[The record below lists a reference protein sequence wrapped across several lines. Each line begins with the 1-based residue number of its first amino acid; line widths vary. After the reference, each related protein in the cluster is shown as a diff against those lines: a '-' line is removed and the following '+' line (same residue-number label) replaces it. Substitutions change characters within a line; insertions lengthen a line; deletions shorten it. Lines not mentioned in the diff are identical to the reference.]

1 MEDYEFP
8 KDANGNPTAPRPNSP
23 SQPPPMTSQGR
34 PAPRAT
40 SVRVAAAPPFPPP
53 PRSTGRGWIWFA
65 FFLIMALGVSA
76 FFNLAMLGAMF
87 SPGGKPALGAHNDN
101 LQEVVLEE
109 GPSSDKIAVVDVE
122 GVISGYSYDGT
133 GKSMVDYIESM
144 LERANDDLEVKAVL
158 LRVDSPGGEVLASD
172 DIYKLIKEFQE
183 DSGKPVVCVMEGM
196 AASGGYYVSAPCRWI
211 VANELTMTGS
221 IGVIMQGFNF
231 RGLMDKVGV
240 EPLTFKS
247 GKMKDMLSST
257 KRPGDISP
265 EERKIVQDFIDETF
279 GRFKSIVSEGRAA
292 AADRNGE
299 EGRALTGK
307 WEDYADGRLLS
318 GKQAYEHGFI
328 DELGDFDDAVSR
340 TEQIAGT
347 SGATLVAYRRLINFG
362 NFFRLLGQSEAETTV
377 KVDLGV
383 DLPKLRAGQA
393 YFLPA
398 GMAY

>member
-1 MEDYEFP
+1 
-8 KDANGNPTAPRPNSP
+8 
-23 SQPPPMTSQGR
+23 
-34 PAPRAT
+34 
-40 SVRVAAAPPFPPP
+40 VAV
-53 PRSTGRGWIWFA
+53 IEV
-65 FFLIMALGVSA
+65 LG
-76 FFNLAMLGAMF
+76 MI
-87 SPGGKPALGAHNDN
+87 
-101 LQEVVLEE
+101 
-109 GPSSDKIAVVDVE
+109 SS
-122 GVISGYSYDGT
+122 YSYDGT
-133 GKSMVDYIESM
+133 GKSMVDYVEAM
-144 LERANDDLEVKAVL
+144 LERAANDPDVRAVL
-158 LRVDSPGGEVLASD
+158 LKVDSPGGEVLASD
-172 DIYKLIKEFQE
+172 DIYKAIKEFQAVHR
-183 DSGKPVVCVMEGM
+183 KPVVGVMEGL
-196 AASGGYYVSAPCRWI
+196 AASGGYYVSAPCQWI

-257 KRPGDISP
+257 KRPGEISQ

-292 AADRNGE
+292 AAERNGE
-299 EGRALTGK
+299 DGRALIEQ

-347 SGATLVAYRRLINFG
+347 TGATLVAYRRLINFG
-362 NFFRLLGQSEAETTV
+362 NFFRLLGKSEAETTV
-377 KVDLGV
+377 KVDLGI
-383 DLPKLRAGQA
+383 DMPKLRAGQA